1 MLVQIALKIF
11 VYPLNCRLK
20 DFKTYIYI
28 YICEQIISVSLKER
42 QGYMKKYIA
51 GLCHLKFRKR
61 GQYINNRS

>member
-42 QGYMKKYIA
+42 QG
-51 GLCHLKFRKR
+51 L
-61 GQYINNRS
+61 